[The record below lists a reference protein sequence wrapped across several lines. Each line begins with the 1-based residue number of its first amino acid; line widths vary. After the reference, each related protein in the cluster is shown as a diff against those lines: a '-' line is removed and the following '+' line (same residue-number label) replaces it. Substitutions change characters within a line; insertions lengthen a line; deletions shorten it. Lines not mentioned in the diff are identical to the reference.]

1 MTNKRYPILADNRH
15 CTGCMGCVDA
25 CHQDALT
32 KIVNEEGYYTYKLD
46 TSKCV
51 GCLLC
56 ERICPVVGDKSYG
69 DNSLNNPVYAA
80 WSNNEQI
87 RVNSSSGGVA
97 AEISK
102 YFLSKGGTVIG
113 ATIDET
119 TCHHICIT
127 DVNALYRL
135 QGSKYIQS
143 DTTGVFRQMLQN
155 LKEGRKVLFTGTPC
169 QVAAAINFVKEDK
182 LKEHLYTLDIAC
194 GGVPSLFLRD
204 RFVSE
209 YGAEIKV
216 IHSFRNKDNGWK
228 ATGYKYELKAIT
240 KQNNLKSY
248 GLHNLML
255 GGFGMELTNRY
266 SCYNCKFALV
276 NRKSDFTVAD
286 FWGDTDHKE
295 EHYKGLSTLSV
306 HTSKGSQLL
315 DEIKTL
321 SCVPTTWEKVL
332 LRNYRYAYGKSLK
345 GKTLARRLIS
355 TSFSKMSYSNLCLL
369 YAGAA
374 KPQNIIF
381 FFLKAVYVAIGVIN
395 FKKAIRYINKEI
407 LNKSR

>member
-1 MTNKRYPILADNRH
+1 MTTKRYPILAEIKN
-15 CTGCMGCVDA
+15 CTGCLGCVDA
-25 CHQDALT
+25 CHQDALVKT
-32 KIVNEEGYYTYKLD
+32 VNEEGHYFYKLD

-56 ERICPVVGDKSYG
+56 ESICPVVGDKTYG

-102 YFLSKGGTVIG
+102 YFLSNGGAVIG

-127 DVNALYRL
+127 DVNDLFKL

-143 DTTGVFRQMLQN
+143 DTTGVYRQMLQC
-155 LKEGRKVLFTGTPC
+155 LKAGKKVLFTGTPC
-169 QVAAAINFVKEDK
+169 QVAVAINYIKDEQ

-204 RFVSE
+204 RFISE
-209 YGAEIKV
+209 YGDEIKE

-240 KQNNLKSY
+240 KEKSLKSY
-248 GLHNLML
+248 GLHNLLL

-266 SCYNCKFALV
+266 SCYNCRFALV

-306 HTSKGSQLL
+306 HTNKGCQLL

-321 SCVPTTWEKVL
+321 SYVPTTWEKVL
-332 LRNYRYAYGKSLK
+332 PGNYRYAYGRSNK
-345 GKTLARRLIS
+345 GKTIARRSIAS
-355 TSFSKMSYSNLCLL
+355 SFTKMSYDKLCLL

-374 KPQNIIF
+374 TPRNPLF
-381 FFLKAVYVAIGVIN
+381 YFRKAVYVAIGVFN
-395 FKKAIRYINKEI
+395 YRKAIHYINKVI